1 MLREV
6 TGAMALRQDTDV
18 KGNVIKYTS
27 KNPIKQL
34 LIRRLLKRIAILLA
48 RRRPVTVLD
57 VGCGEGFVIACL
69 RKRLPSVRLMG
80 LDCSESTLRHPL
92 PSCSP
97 CEKIQADAFSLPF
110 RDGSVEAILC
120 LEVLEH
126 LSQPGQLL
134 EEIARVCSHYAIFSV
149 PNEPW
154 FRLANLTALNNIRA
168 LGNDPGH
175 VQHWGIRPF
184 ARLVASH
191 FRVVEVTAS
200 FPWCIVVAERDTEL
214 GPD

>member
-1 MLREV
+1 M
-6 TGAMALRQDTDV
+6 
-18 KGNVIKYTS
+18 S
-27 KNPIKQL
+27 
-34 LIRRLLKRIAILLA
+34 
-48 RRRPVTVLD
+48 
-57 VGCGEGFVIACL
+57 
-69 RKRLPSVRLMG
+69 

-92 PSCSP
+92 PSSGP

-110 RDGSVEAILC
+110 RDRSVEAILC

-134 EEIARVCSHYAIFSV
+134 QEIARVCSHYAIFSV

-154 FRLANLTALNNIRA
+154 FRLANLAALNNVRA

-175 VQHWGIRPF
+175 VQHWAIRPF